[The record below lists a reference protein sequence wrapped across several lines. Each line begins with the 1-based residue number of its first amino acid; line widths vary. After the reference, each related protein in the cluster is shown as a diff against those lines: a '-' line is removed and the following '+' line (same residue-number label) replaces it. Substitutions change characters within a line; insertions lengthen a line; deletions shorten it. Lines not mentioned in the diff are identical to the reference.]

1 MATNGQVEV
10 DDDSS
15 ASVKAEPGSE
25 DKPGP
30 TEGDDVDAGAEGLAT
45 LVVLVLDALD
55 SGLAGTG
62 PGCSHTR
69 GLLEKGGPWPAMVS
83 SCGWGPSARSRHSGR
98 LTPGGYVKRSRPEMR
113 RITPLA
119 SGR

>member
-62 PGCSHTR
+62 PGCSHNR
-69 GLLEKGGPWPAMVS
+69 GLLEKGGLGLPW
-83 SCGWGPSARSRHSGR
+83 SRAADGVPR
-98 LTPGGYVKRSRPEMR
+98 LPRVTPVDLHLVD
-113 RITPLA
+113 T
-119 SGR
+119 